1 LSSVVF
7 LDLTEQ
13 KRNTGG
19 DGLVLVVH
27 ELVE

>member
-19 DGLVLVVH
+19 DGLVLVVR